1 MNLIRRSPALSTML
15 TVFVCMLGLPSAA
28 QAQGATTFDTA
39 NAPSEQT
46 TPVASSPQLVGVS
59 SGDVLTMA
67 SQRHSGGKPHSAWV
81 TQFQRSAA
89 GIAQTWEKKL
99 PLPRLVGL
107 ASDGSNLYAVS
118 AVNEDLAPDA
128 SIKSFRANVL
138 VMTKFDAAGNTVWQ
152 RDLNNAAY
160 LGDAAGNGEAK
171 TGIFSPLT
179 GGTGAVSYGN
189 GKVLV
194 AIATNTLPDRNLSGS
209 NLRHQRAQYFVVGAD
224 GSGFKAASE
233 TSWRHSFDQRLLHD
247 GQDFV
252 FMDLADAG
260 WFMPGAGIT
269 LRKIKPT
276 AAGADFIGQ
285 LEGVYIYARQGETA
299 GAQNFSFISL
309 GQLQTSRNGYGVLF
323 ASEKTNRSTQRDG
336 WKEPVLEPRNLA
348 YVHVKRGFETVQEG
362 LRDGK
367 ASLGNLV
374 AIQGQPIEIK
384 IGSSVVDSQGATT
397 SFTRSDKAGK
407 TATSTGVVW
416 LTNLAPGV
424 SAERPKFVKVS
435 EDRFVALWEE
445 WTYNG
450 QKLSHRST
458 QAMLLNAAG
467 QVLTQS
473 TGISARLNP
482 SGADVPFS
490 WNGSATWITGGANA
504 GGLVLNSV
512 DANLRLT
519 QTSLGQGANQPG
531 ALMGSGPTQTTA
543 APSPAWPAV
552 TPPTTPAA
560 TVATAAAAATDTGA
574 LPLRAGTRLVTGRRY
589 RSESGG
595 HYLVLQPDGNMV
607 VYNAA
612 DRYIWGLD
620 KVSSARQ
627 IRTVELQTDG
637 NLVARR
643 ADGGF
648 VWSALTRDTD
658 TSATLSISPAGALQ
672 LVSGRTGATL
682 WASDGRISAVPAAT
696 GGTSASASPLV
707 LEVGKQYALREGDVF
722 RYVKVVSLVNQR
734 PMLGFCPDPSV
745 TYLQMDMK
753 VVMRV
758 EDALAQGLFPAS
770 SLVCDLAQVPYGR

>member
-1 MNLIRRSPALSTML
+1 MNLIRRPTALSILL
-15 TVFVCMLGLPSAA
+15 TVFASTLGLPSTAL
-28 QAQGATTFDTA
+28 AQGAAPFDTA

-46 TPVASSPQLVGVS
+46 VPMASPPQLVGVS
-59 SGDVLTMA
+59 SGDVLTIA

-81 TQFQRSAA
+81 TQFQRSA
-89 GIAQTWEKKL
+89 GRVAQTWEKQL

-107 ASDGSNLYAVS
+107 ASDGANFYAVS
-118 AVNEDLAPDA
+118 AVNEDLRSDA
-128 SIKSFRANVL
+128 STKSFRPNVL

-160 LGDAAGNGEAK
+160 LGDASVNGEAK
-171 TGIFSPLT
+171 TGIYSPMT

-194 AIATNTLPDRNLSGS
+194 AMATNTLPDRKLSGS

-233 TSWRHSFDQRLLHD
+233 TGWRHSFDQRLLFD

-252 FMDLADAG
+252 YMDLADAG
-260 WFMPGAGIT
+260 SFMPGAGIT

-299 GAQNFSFISL
+299 GAHNFSFISL

-323 ASEKTNRSTQRDG
+323 TSEKTNRSAPRNG
-336 WKEPVLEPRNLA
+336 WDESVLEPRNLA
-348 YVHVKRGFETVQEG
+348 YVHVKRAFETVQEG
-362 LRDGK
+362 KRDGK

-374 AIQGQPIEIK
+374 AVQGQPIEIN

-397 SFTRSDKAGK
+397 RFTRSDKPGK

-424 SAERPKFVKVS
+424 SAERPKFVKVAD
-435 EDRFVALWEE
+435 DRFVALWEE

-467 QVLTQS
+467 QVLTPS
-473 TGISARLNP
+473 TGIAARLNP

-490 WNGSATWITGGANA
+490 WNGSATWIAGAANT

-519 QTSLGQGANQPG
+519 QTPLGQGANQAG
-531 ALMGSGPTQTTA
+531 ALMGSSTTQPTP
-543 APSPAWPAV
+543 APSTALPAA
-552 TPPTTPAA
+552 TPAA
-560 TVATAAAAATDTGA
+560 TVPTAATAATDTAA
-574 LPLRAGTRLVTGRRY
+574 LPLRAGTRLVTSRKY

-595 HYLVLQPDGNMV
+595 HYLVLQPDGNLV
-607 VYNAA
+607 IYNAA
-612 DRYIWGLD
+612 DRFVWGLD
-620 KVSSARQ
+620 KVASFRQ
-627 IRTVELQTDG
+627 IKTIELQADG
-637 NLVARR
+637 NLVARK

-658 TSATLSISPAGALQ
+658 ASATLSISPSGALQ

-682 WASDGRISAVPAAT
+682 WASDGRTSAAPAAT

-734 PMLGFCPDPSV
+734 PMLGFCPDASV
-745 TYLQMDMK
+745 THLQMDTK

-770 SLVCDLAQVPYGR
+770 GLICDLAQVPYGR